1 MNKIAENSKKR
12 LVRVCV
18 TKALWGVPWRPGGQ
32 GSLLSLPGPGAWSGN
47 EGPARHTTQP
57 KTKNLPLK
65 SDLEAT
71 FLGKHYVA
79 DHYSEEL
86 KDLRQRPQR
95 HLKGKKRWPPGDL
108 RHPGSS
114 ALLQPCWGVC
124 PEETTQEEDS
134 AGTGPAWLT
143 GTQGSLCRGGASKSN
158 QTPCLSLTCLVN
170 WSLNLTSMSS
180 GTDTH
185 LTWDRG

>member
-1 MNKIAENSKKR
+1 M
-12 LVRVCV
+12 
-18 TKALWGVPWRPGGQ
+18 
-32 GSLLSLPGPGAWSGN
+32 LSLPGPGAWSGN

-95 HLKGKKRWPPGDL
+95 HLKGKKRWPPQVTSDTQARRPSSSPAEECALRRLRRRRTRPAQARHGSQEPREASAGAAHPSPI
-108 RHPGSS
+108 RHPAFRSP
-114 ALLQPCWGVC
+114 AL
-124 PEETTQEEDS
+124 
-134 AGTGPAWLT
+134 
-143 GTQGSLCRGGASKSN
+143 
-158 QTPCLSLTCLVN
+158 
-170 WSLNLTSMSS
+170 
-180 GTDTH
+180 
-185 LTWDRG
+185 